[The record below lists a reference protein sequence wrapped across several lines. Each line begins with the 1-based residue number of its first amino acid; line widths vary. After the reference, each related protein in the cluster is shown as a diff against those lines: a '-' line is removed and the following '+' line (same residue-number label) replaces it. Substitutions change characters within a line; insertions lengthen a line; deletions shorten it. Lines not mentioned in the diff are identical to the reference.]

1 MSGLFGNNKPSGI
14 SSRLAS
20 TDLRTATNFQNNSAY
35 SGIFSGLMQRNKQTK
50 NNTILGSTEE
60 LPFPVDP
67 YSVAGRTA
75 ARKKATQ
82 AAATRKGYTSTILSQ
97 DMYK

>member
-1 MSGLFGNNKPSGI
+1 MSGLFGGGTSNVAAGQLLK
-14 SSRLAS
+14 
-20 TDLRTATNFQNNSAY
+20 
-35 SGIFSGLMQRNKQTK
+35 KQK
-50 NNTILGSTEE
+50 SNTILGSTEE

-67 YSVAGRTA
+67 YSVEGRTM

-82 AAATRKGYTSTILSQ
+82 AATGRKGYTSTILSQ